1 MYFNGYLPFS
11 IEGIPSLY
19 EIVNGY
25 TDARFLRYRS
35 GNDDYAGKR
44 VPYAPQHTF
53 SAAATWS
60 RPTGPGWLGDVV
72 VQAGVQ
78 GAGPIEW
85 NEENSLREP
94 FYALVNAS
102 IRFEHR
108 RWSLGVWGRNLTGT
122 DYNVF
127 YFKSIGNEF
136 VQRGRPR
143 SFGITLTLN
152 ID

>member
-1 MYFNGYLPFS
+1 MSVPKIIHYCWFG
-11 IEGIPSLY
+11 
-19 EIVNGY
+19 
-25 TDARFLRYRS
+25 
-35 GNDDYAGKR
+35 GNPKPKLAEKCIKSWKKFCPDY
-44 VPYAPQHTF
+44 QI
-53 SAAATWS
+53 
-60 RPTGPGWLGDVV
+60 
-72 VQAGVQ
+72 
-78 GAGPIEW
+78 IEW

-108 RWSLGVWGRNLTGT
+108 RWSLGVWGCNLTET